1 MIATNM
7 IHAEQANEMSLH
19 SFDTGRKSSWNVRAE
34 RQQQQQNNERSKGAI
49 ICDAVHLEQ

>member
-1 MIATNM
+1 M